1 MKRLAIVLFN
11 LGGPD
16 KLEAV
21 EPFLYNLFMDPAII
35 GAPLPVRWILAKLI
49 SKRRA
54 PLAQDI
60 YTHLGGKSPLL
71 ELTEDQA
78 RALEQAVM
86 DVSPD
91 TDVKAFVCMR
101 YWHPMSAETV
111 QAVKDFQPDH
121 IVMLPL
127 YPQYSTTTTGSSFDD
142 WDQAART
149 GGLAVPSKRIC
160 CYPTDGGWIQAQA
173 DLLMQSLDKVR
184 AQAGDIPVRVLFSAH
199 GLPKKIV
206 DKKGDPYPIQ
216 VGQGAAW
223 IAEEMNARGAK
234 LDDWLVSYQSRVGPL
249 EWIGPSTDDE
259 IERAGRDGV
268 ALVVLPIAFVSEHSE
283 TLVELDIEYK
293 HLADQAGVKTYVR
306 VPAVATHPAFIQGL
320 AALVTGSLNQECAMC
335 PAGGIS
341 RICPSDSKGC
351 PKRENG

>member
-1 MKRLAIVLFN
+1 MKRLAIVLYN

-35 GAPLPVRWILAKLI
+35 GAPLPVRWMLAKLI

-54 PLAQDI
+54 PLVQDI
-60 YTHLGGKSPLL
+60 YKHLGGKSPLL
-71 ELTEDQA
+71 ELTEEQA

-86 DVSPD
+86 GMLPD
-91 TDVKAFVCMR
+91 TDVKAFICMR
-101 YWHPMSAETV
+101 YWHPMSANSV
-111 QAVKDFQPDH
+111 QAVKDFQPDNV
-121 IVMLPL
+121 VMLPL
-127 YPQYSTTTTGSSFDD
+127 YPQYSTTTTESSFDD
-142 WDQAART
+142 WDKTAKAV
-149 GGLAVPSKRIC
+149 GLTVPSKRIC
-160 CYPTDGGWIQAQA
+160 CYPTDEGWVQAQA
-173 DLLMQSLDKVR
+173 DLLTQALDKAR
-184 AQAGDIPVRVLFSAH
+184 AKADGKPLRVLFSAH

-216 VGQGAAW
+216 VEQGAAA
-223 IAEEMNARGAK
+223 IAAEMDKRGTK
-234 LDDWLVSYQSRVGPL
+234 LNDWLVSYQSRVGPL

-259 IERAGRDGV
+259 IERAGRGGV
-268 ALVVLPIAFVSEHSE
+268 SLVVLPIAFVSEHSE
-283 TLVELDIEYK
+283 TLVELDIEYQ
-293 HLADQAGVKTYVR
+293 HLADQAGVETYVR

-320 AALVTGSLNQECAMC
+320 ATLVTGSLGQKDAMC
-335 PAGGIS
+335 PAGGPS